1 MEAGRR
7 HRRFLLM
14 GWVKNIAL
22 RRSILTH
29 TKAFC
34 HQVRSSRRKIREQRL
49 RDASNQP
56 LVFAGRSVTALLFAF
71 ALSAVVARPV
81 FAQDYPDRAV
91 KIIVP
96 FAAGG
101 TADAVPRF
109 VGDWLSRKWGQPVV
123 IENRTGAAGNIG
135 AEFAYNSAP
144 DGYTLLS
151 SPPPPLVIN
160 QNLYP
165 KLGFDPGKFEPIIV
179 MAHVPNALIV
189 NPGNLKASSVPE
201 LIDYLRKNPDKVT
214 AATQGN
220 GTTSHL
226 TAELFQVMAKVKLRA
241 IPYRGSA
248 PALQGLLAGDVDLMF
263 DNLGVSLPLVEAGN
277 LKLLAVASSRRLPS
291 LPDVPTIAETL
302 PGFEAVAWYAIMA
315 PPGTP
320 KNITDKINA
329 DVNEALRQPELQDRL
344 RKLSAETFGG
354 SVEMSAQYMREEV
367 ERWGNVIKAADIKL
381 Q

>member
-1 MEAGRR
+1 MR
-7 HRRFLLM
+7 HAHIQA
-14 GWVKNIAL
+14 W
-22 RRSILTH
+22 
-29 TKAFC
+29 
-34 HQVRSSRRKIREQRL
+34 
-49 RDASNQP
+49 
-56 LVFAGRSVTALLFAF
+56 VFASRWMG
-71 ALSAVVARPV
+71 ALSLLLVLSTLAASRAR
-81 FAQDYPDRAV
+81 AEDYPDRTV

-101 TADAVPRF
+101 TADAVPRL

-123 IENRTGAAGNIG
+123 IENRTGAGGNIG
-135 AEFAYNSAP
+135 AEVAYHSTP

-165 KLGFDPGKFEPIIV
+165 NLGFDPAKFEPIIV

-189 NPGNLKASSVPE
+189 NPRKLKASSLSE
-201 LIDYLRKNPDKVT
+201 LVEYLQNNPDTVT

-226 TAELFQVMAKVKLRA
+226 TAELFQVMAKVKLRFV
-241 IPYRGSA
+241 PYRGSA

-277 LKLLAVASSRRLPS
+277 LKLLAVASSQRLPS
-291 LPDVPTIAETL
+291 LPDVPTIAEML
-302 PGFEAVAWYAIMA
+302 PGFEAVAWYAIVA

-320 KNITDKINA
+320 KNIADKINA

-344 RKLSAETFGG
+344 RKLSAEAFGG
-354 SVEMSAQYMREEV
+354 STQKTANYMRQEV
-367 ERWGNVIKAADIKL
+367 LRWGGVIKAADIKL

>member
-1 MEAGRR
+1 MAY
-7 HRRFLLM
+7 
-14 GWVKNIAL
+14 AL
-22 RRSILTH
+22 NRLPVSN
-29 TKAFC
+29 
-34 HQVRSSRRKIREQRL
+34 SRCGMAL
-49 RDASNQP
+49 
-56 LVFAGRSVTALLFAF
+56 ALLLGWA
-71 ALSAVVARPV
+71 AVLGGPAH
-81 FAQDYPDRAV
+81 AGAYPDRPV

-101 TADAVPRF
+101 TADAIPRLI
-109 VGDWLSRKWGQPVV
+109 GDWLSRKWGQPVI
-123 IENRTGAAGNIG
+123 IENRTGAGGNIG
-135 AEFAYNSAP
+135 AEATYRSAP
-144 DGYTLLS
+144 DGYTLLA

-165 KLGFDPGKFEPIIV
+165 SLGFDPLKFEPVIV
-179 MAHVPNALIV
+179 MAQVPNALFV
-189 NPGNLKASSVPE
+189 NPKTVSASSVTE
-201 LIDYLRKNPDKVT
+201 LIDYMRKNPDKLA

-226 TAELFQVMAKVKLRA
+226 TAGLFQVMAKVKLRY

-277 LKLLAVASSRRLPS
+277 LKLLAVASTQRLPS
-291 LPDVPTIAETL
+291 LPDMPALAETL
-302 PGFEAVAWYAIMA
+302 PGFEAVAWYAIVA

-320 KNITDKINA
+320 KEITGKINA

-344 RKLSAETFGG
+344 KKLSAEIFGG
-354 SVEMSAQYMREEV
+354 PVEKSAKYMKEEV

>member
-1 MEAGRR
+1 VHA
-7 HRRFLLM
+7 
-14 GWVKNIAL
+14 A
-22 RRSILTH
+22 
-29 TKAFC
+29 
-34 HQVRSSRRKIREQRL
+34 
-49 RDASNQP
+49 
-56 LVFAGRSVTALLFAF
+56 
-71 ALSAVVARPV
+71 
-81 FAQDYPDRAV
+81 DYPDHAV

-101 TADAVPRF
+101 TADAVPRL
-109 VGDWLSRKWGQPVV
+109 VGDWLSRKWGQPVI
-123 IENRTGAAGNIG
+123 IENRTGAGGNIG
-135 AEFAYNSAP
+135 AELVYRAAP

-165 KLGFDPGKFEPIIV
+165 QLGFDPAKFEPVIV

-189 NPGNLKASSVPE
+189 NPRTVPASNVSE
-201 LIDYLRKNPDKVT
+201 LVEYLRKNPEKLN
-214 AATQGN
+214 AATQGV

-226 TAELFQVMAKVKLRA
+226 TAELFQVMAKVKLRF

-263 DNLGVSLPLVEAGN
+263 DNLGVSLPLVDAGS
-277 LKLLAVASSRRLPS
+277 LKLLAVASAQRLAS
-291 LPDVPTIAETL
+291 LPNVPTVAETL
-302 PGFEAVAWYAIMA
+302 PGFEAVAWYAIAA

-344 RKLSAETFGG
+344 KKLSAETFGG
-354 SVEMSAQYMREEV
+354 SVEKSAKYMQEEV
-367 ERWGNVIKAADIKL
+367 ARWGNVIKAADIKL
-381 Q
+381 R

>member
-1 MEAGRR
+1 MFTAYSQP
-7 HRRFLLM
+7 L
-14 GWVKNIAL
+14 
-22 RRSILTH
+22 RSIGRH
-29 TKAFC
+29 
-34 HQVRSSRRKIREQRL
+34 
-49 RDASNQP
+49 AS
-56 LVFAGRSVTALLFAF
+56 ALALF
-71 ALSAVVARPV
+71 LSLAAVVICSAR
-81 FAQDYPDRAV
+81 ADEYPDRTV

-101 TADAVPRF
+101 TADAIPRI
-109 VGDWLSRKWGQPVV
+109 VADWLSRKWGQPVI

-135 AEFAYNSAP
+135 ADFAYHSPP

-165 KLGFDPGKFEPIIV
+165 NLSFDPAKFEPIIV

-189 NPGNLKASSVPE
+189 NPKNLKASSVPE
-201 LIDYLRKNPDKVT
+201 LVEYLRKNPDKVT

-226 TAELFQVMAKVKLRA
+226 TAELFDVMAAAKLRF

-248 PALQGLLAGDVDLMF
+248 PALQGLLAGNVDLMF
-263 DNLGVSLPLVEAGN
+263 DNLGVSLPLAEAGS
-277 LKLLAVASSRRLPS
+277 LKLLAVASAQRLPS

-302 PGFEAVAWYAIMA
+302 PGFEAVAWYAIVA

-320 KNITDKINA
+320 KVITEKINA
-329 DVNEALRQPELQDRL
+329 DVNECLRQPEMRERL
-344 RKLSAETFGG
+344 KKLTAEVYGGSAEK
-354 SVEMSAQYMREEV
+354 AAKYMREEV
-367 ERWGNVIKAADIKL
+367 ERWGDVIKKANIKL
-381 Q
+381 E

>member
-1 MEAGRR
+1 M
-7 HRRFLLM
+7 
-14 GWVKNIAL
+14 
-22 RRSILTH
+22 RSAYTEPV
-29 TKAFC
+29 AP
-34 HQVRSSRRKIREQRL
+34 V
-49 RDASNQP
+49 
-56 LVFAGRSVTALLFAF
+56 GRSVTAMALVLAF
-71 ALSAVVARPV
+71 SALVAGSARAE
-81 FAQDYPDRAV
+81 DYPDRPV

-101 TADAVPRF
+101 TADAVPRL

-135 AEFAYNSAP
+135 AEYVYHSHP

-165 KLGFDPGKFEPIIV
+165 KLGFDPARFEPIIV

-189 NPGNLKASSVPE
+189 NPKNVKASSVPG
-201 LIDYLRKNPDKVT
+201 LIDYLQKNPEQLT
-214 AATQGN
+214 AATQGI

-226 TAELFQVMAKVKLRA
+226 TAELFQVMAKVKLRF

-277 LKLLAVASSRRLPS
+277 LRLLAVASAQRLPS
-291 LPDVPTIAETL
+291 LREVPTIAETL
-302 PGFEAVAWYAIMA
+302 PGFEAVAWYGITA
-315 PPGTP
+315 PPKTP

-344 RKLSAETFGG
+344 KKLAAETFGG
-354 SVEMSAQYMREEV
+354 SVEKTARYMQDEV
-367 ERWGNVIKAADIKL
+367 ERWGSVIKAADIKL